1 MSRPLQSLFL
11 KWKDNVGTALVAVR
25 TKVRTDLSPLIPL
38 SPAVGGIFDTK
49 WRGGDRRSVGQGMR

>member
-25 TKVRTDLSPLIPL
+25 TKVRTDLSPLAPL
-38 SPAVGGIFDTK
+38 STK
-49 WRGGDRRSVGQGMR
+49 WRGGDQRSVGQGGR